1 MGSEKST
8 SAETR
13 QNFRPLDWLL
23 SICMALAWGSAF
35 LLIDIAIRDFHTAV
49 VPFGRTFF
57 GAAALLM
64 IPSARERIAR
74 QHWPRLIA
82 LGFVWMALPFLL
94 FPLAEQT
101 VSSSIAG
108 MMNGALPVV
117 VAVVTAVWVR
127 SLPSGRRIFAVL
139 VGFAGIALIAL
150 PSIDDGA
157 SADIKGIALLL
168 LALLSYAVALNLA
181 RPLLAIY
188 GSATLMLNVAVVAC
202 AISLPYGIWGIKH
215 STFSFGSLAAVAVLG
230 VVGTG
235 FAFVLFA
242 ILSKRTGTVRS
253 MIPIYFTPI
262 VGTILGISFNDEK
275 LIGLSVL
282 GMLVVVVGAWLT
294 SRPEVG
300 AISNVATNTP
310 TPIN

>member
-1 MGSEKST
+1 MGSEKSA

-13 QNFRPLDWLL
+13 QNFEPLDWLL
-23 SICMALAWGSAF
+23 SIGMALTWGSSF
-35 LLIDIAIRDFHTAV
+35 LLIDIAIRDFHTTV
-49 VPFGRTFF
+49 VPFGRTLF

-94 FPLAEQT
+94 FPIAEQT
-101 VSSSIAG
+101 VSSSITG

-150 PSIDDGA
+150 PSIADGA
-157 SADIKGIALLL
+157 SADIKGIVLLL

-188 GSATLMLNVAVVAC
+188 GPATLMLNVVVVAC
-202 AISLPYGIWGIKH
+202 AISMPYGIWGIKH

-230 VVGTG
+230 IVGTG

-242 ILSKRTGTVRS
+242 ILAKRTGTVRS
-253 MIPIYFTPI
+253 MIPTYFTPI
-262 VGTILGISFNDEK
+262 VGTILGVSFNNEK

-282 GMLVVVVGAWLT
+282 GMLVVVIGAWLT
-294 SRPEVG
+294 SRPE
-300 AISNVATNTP
+300 AERLT
-310 TPIN
+310 

>member
-1 MGSEKST
+1 MGSEKSA

-13 QNFRPLDWLL
+13 ENFAPLDWLL
-23 SICMALAWGSAF
+23 SIGMALTWGSSF

-49 VPFGRTFF
+49 VPFGRTLF
-57 GAAALLM
+57 GAVALLM

-117 VAVVTAVWVR
+117 VAAVTAVWVR

-139 VGFAGIALIAL
+139 VGFSGIALIAL
-150 PSIDDGA
+150 PSIEEGA
-157 SADIKGIALLL
+157 SADIKGILLL
-168 LALLSYAVALNLA
+168 MFALLSYGVALNLA
-181 RPLLAIY
+181 RPLQAVY
-188 GSATLMLNVAVVAC
+188 SPATLMLNVEVVAC
-202 AISLPYGIWGIKH
+202 AISMPYGIWGIKH
-215 STFSFGSLAAVAVLG
+215 STFSYGSLAAVAVLG

-235 FAFVLFA
+235 LAFILFA
-242 ILSKRTGTVRS
+242 ILSKRAGTVRG
-253 MIPIYFTPI
+253 MIPTYFTPI
-262 VGTILGISFNDEK
+262 VGTILGVSFNNEK
-275 LIGLSVL
+275 LIGLSVI
-282 GMLVVVVGAWLT
+282 GMLVVVIGAWLT
-294 SRPEVG
+294 SRPEIVQ
-300 AISNVATNTP
+300 AT
-310 TPIN
+310 

>member
-1 MGSEKST
+1 MGSEKSA

-13 QNFRPLDWLL
+13 QNFAPLDWLL
-23 SICMALAWGSAF
+23 SIGMALTWGSSF

-57 GAAALLM
+57 GAVALLM

-117 VAVVTAVWVR
+117 VAAVTAVWVR

-139 VGFAGIALIAL
+139 VGFSGIALIAL
-150 PSIDDGA
+150 PSIEEGA
-157 SADIKGIALLL
+157 SADIKGVLLL
-168 LALLSYAVALNLA
+168 MLALLSYGVGLNLA
-181 RPLLAIY
+181 RPLQAVY
-188 GSATLMLNVAVVAC
+188 SPATLMLNVEVVAC
-202 AISLPYGIWGIKH
+202 AISMPYGIWGIKH
-215 STFSFGSLAAVAVLG
+215 STFSYGSLAAVAVLG
-230 VVGTG
+230 VAGTG

-242 ILSKRTGTVRS
+242 ILSKRAGTVRG
-253 MIPIYFTPI
+253 MIPTYFTPI
-262 VGTILGISFNDEK
+262 VGTILGVSFNNEK
-275 LIGLSVL
+275 LIGLSVI
-282 GMLVVVVGAWLT
+282 GMLVVVIGAWLT
-294 SRPEVG
+294 SRPEIVQ
-300 AISNVATNTP
+300 AT
-310 TPIN
+310 

>member
-1 MGSEKST
+1 MGSEKSA
-8 SAETR
+8 SVETR

-35 LLIDIAIRDFHTAV
+35 LLIDIAIHDFHTAV

-150 PSIDDGA
+150 PSIEDGA

-168 LALLSYAVALNLA
+168 LALLSYAVGLNLA

-188 GSATLMLNVAVVAC
+188 GSATLMLNVVVVAC

-262 VGTILGISFNDEK
+262 VGTVLGVTFNDEK
-275 LIGLSVL
+275 LIALSVL
-282 GMLVVVVGAWLT
+282 GMLVVVIGAWMT
-294 SRPEVG
+294 SRPEVERL
-300 AISNVATNTP
+300 I
-310 TPIN
+310 

>member
-1 MGSEKST
+1 MGSEKSA

-13 QNFRPLDWLL
+13 ENFAPLDWLL
-23 SICMALAWGSAF
+23 SIGMALTWGSSF

-57 GAAALLM
+57 GAVALL
-64 IPSARERIAR
+64 IFPSARGRIAR

-82 LGFVWMALPFLL
+82 LGFAWMALPFLL
-94 FPLAEQT
+94 YPLAEQT

-117 VAVVTAVWVR
+117 VAAVTAVWVR

-139 VGFAGIALIAL
+139 VGFSGIALIAL
-150 PSIDDGA
+150 PSIEDGA
-157 SADIKGIALLL
+157 SADIKGIALLM
-168 LALLSYAVALNLA
+168 LALLSYGVALNLA
-181 RPLLAIY
+181 RPLQEIY
-188 GSATLMLNVAVVAC
+188 GPAALMLNVEVVAC
-202 AISLPYGIWGIKH
+202 AISMPYGIWGIKH

-235 FAFVLFA
+235 LAFVLFA
-242 ILSKRTGTVRS
+242 ILSKRAGTVRG
-253 MIPIYFTPI
+253 MIPTYFTPI
-262 VGTILGISFNDEK
+262 VGTILGVTFNDEK

-282 GMLVVVVGAWLT
+282 GMLIVVIGAWLT
-294 SRPEVG
+294 SRPEIVR
-300 AISNVATNTP
+300 AT
-310 TPIN
+310 

>member
-1 MGSEKST
+1 MGSEKSA

-13 QNFRPLDWLL
+13 QNFGPFDWLL
-23 SICMALAWGSAF
+23 SVGMALTWGSSF

-49 VPFGRTFF
+49 VPFGRTLF
-57 GAAALLM
+57 GAVALLM
-64 IPSARERIAR
+64 IPSARHRIAR

-94 FPLAEQT
+94 YPLAEQT

-108 MMNGALPVV
+108 MMNGALPVA

-139 VGFAGIALIAL
+139 VGFSGIAMIAV
-150 PSIDDGA
+150 PSIEDGA
-157 SADIKGIALLL
+157 SADIKGIVLLL
-168 LALLSYAVALNLA
+168 VALLSYGVGLNLA
-181 RPLLAIY
+181 RPLQAIY
-188 GSATLMLNVAVVAC
+188 SPATLMLNVEFVAC

-242 ILSKRTGTVRS
+242 ILSKRTGTVRG
-253 MIPIYFTPI
+253 MIPTYFTPI
-262 VGTILGISFNDEK
+262 VGTILGVTFNDEK
-275 LIGLSVL
+275 LIGLSVV

-294 SRPEVG
+294 SRPEIVR
-300 AISNVATNTP
+300 AT
-310 TPIN
+310 

>member
-1 MGSEKST
+1 MGSEKSA

-23 SICMALAWGSAF
+23 CICMALTWGSAF
-35 LLIDIAIRDFHTAV
+35 LLIDIAIRDFHAAV

-82 LGFVWMALPFLL
+82 VGFAWMALPFLL

-108 MMNGALPVV
+108 MTNGALPVV

-139 VGFAGIALIAL
+139 VGFAGIALIGL
-150 PSIDDGA
+150 LSIEDGA
-157 SADIKGIALLL
+157 SADIKGFVLLL
-168 LALLSYAVALNLA
+168 LALLSFAVALNLV

-188 GSATLMLNVAVVAC
+188 GPTTLMLNVAVVAC
-202 AISLPYGIWGIKH
+202 AISMPYGIWGIKH

-262 VGTILGISFNDEK
+262 VGTILGVSFNDER

-282 GMLVVVVGAWLT
+282 GMLFVVVGAWLT
-294 SRPEVG
+294 SRPE
-300 AISNVATNTP
+300 AERLT
-310 TPIN
+310 